1 MSETHLT
8 DSQPRSADPGMDAL
22 IRRLEPAPLQPTP
35 EAGAAPQDE
44 VQAQQ
49 VEEAPPVEDVQPES
63 VEEEPS
69 FDEDPVVTVTVQ
81 GVEQEVPLSE
91 VIQGYSRQ
99 SDYTRKVQ
107 LVAEE
112 RRALEGERSQLMLAQ
127 REAVERAASL
137 ANRLEAELAQNQPD
151 PKAMAQLRMT
161 NPGEY
166 AAQVADQQN
175 RQQLLYAAQQQ
186 QAAMQAQQN
195 GQRIEAERAALADK
209 VPEFRDNFDKTY
221 AELGAWVTSPEGGNI
236 PVDDWNQEYDHSRI
250 LLAYQAMR
258 SAQQD
263 AATRDGTQKV
273 RATVAKLP
281 RIRSRGVETP
291 GQSEREQYAAAVN
304 KMQRSSSAQDIA
316 SALQARNRLLDSNR
330 EG

>member
-1 MSETHLT
+1 MSEQHLT
-8 DSQPRSADPGMDAL
+8 DAQPRHPDPGMDSL

-35 EAGAAPQDE
+35 EAEAQPEAE
-44 VQAQQ
+44 VQPI
-49 VEEAPPVEDVQPES
+49 EEAPPVEEVQPEA
-63 VEEEPS
+63 VEEVAE
-69 FDEDPVVTVTVQ
+69 FDDDPVVTVTVQ
-81 GVEQEVPLSE
+81 GVEEEVPLSE

-107 LVAEE
+107 MVAEE
-112 RRALEGERSQLMLAQ
+112 RRALEAERSQLMLAQ
-127 REAVERAASL
+127 REAVERAAGL
-137 ANRLEAELAQNQPD
+137 ASRLEAELATTQPNPED
-151 PKAMAQLRMT
+151 MAKLRMT

-166 AAQVADQQN
+166 AARVADQQH

-186 QAAMQAQQN
+186 AAALEAQQN
-195 GQRIEAERAALADK
+195 GQRIESERAALADK
-209 VPEFRDNFDKTY
+209 EPAFRDNFDKTY

-236 PVDDWNQEYDHSRI
+236 PVEDWNQEYDHSRI
-250 LLAYQAMR
+250 LLAYQAMQR
-258 SAQQD
+258 AQQD

-281 RIRSRGVETP
+281 RIRSRGVESP
-291 GQSEREQYAAAVN
+291 GQSEREQYAAAVQ

-316 SALQARNRLLDSNR
+316 RALQARNRLLDTNR